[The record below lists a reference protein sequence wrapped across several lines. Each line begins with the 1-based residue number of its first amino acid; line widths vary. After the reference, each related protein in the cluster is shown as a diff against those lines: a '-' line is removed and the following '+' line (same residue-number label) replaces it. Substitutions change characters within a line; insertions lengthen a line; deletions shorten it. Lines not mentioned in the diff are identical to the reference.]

1 MFSESLSKNKSYFI
15 VVEGNNKDEFNA
27 FILEL
32 DCEQMSLYSVLII
45 STQKY
50 GPSDLP
56 IRRSYF
62 HTFKRGRKIFKI
74 NNCFVS

>member
-1 MFSESLSKNKSYFI
+1 M
-15 VVEGNNKDEFNA
+15 VEGNNKDHEFNV
-27 FILEL
+27 FFLEL
-32 DCEQMSLYSVLII
+32 GCEQMSLYSVLII

-50 GPSDLP
+50 GQSDSP

-62 HTFKRGRKIFKI
+62 HTFKRGRKILKI